1 MTKHIKLTKEQEE
14 FIKARFVRKELLYD
28 HVIEFN
34 EEQYTTEI
42 VFSHSDEGICVNQ
55 GYMKDLEWFDAFPKH
70 IYVEFKKEV

>member
-34 EEQYTTEI
+34 EEQYTT
-42 VFSHSDEGICVNQ
+42 
-55 GYMKDLEWFDAFPKH
+55 
-70 IYVEFKKEV
+70 